1 MILPNAL
8 IVGAGPMAIEY
19 SKVLDHIKVPYSVKG
34 RGKASADIF
43 EKATGKKVAL
53 SWDEVGLFSAFTHCI
68 VAVSEE
74 SLLDATLE
82 LVGLGA
88 KKILVEKPGGPSI
101 EEIEKHVDELT
112 NGQSEVYIAYNRRYY
127 KIVEKLMKY
136 IAEDGGI
143 TSLHFDFSERSRI
156 IEGLVKAPGV
166 KDNWLIHNS
175 THVIDLAQYI
185 ADGLRV
191 MEARSS
197 GSLAWHS
204 AGDRFYGLGQT
215 RLGAPVTYNS
225 DWSSPGGWE
234 ILVRTAK
241 RRFLLKPLESL
252 IISDASGVHETI
264 HESEFEFNNF
274 KPGLEAL
281 VMDFLADSPSSR
293 LVKAK
298 TQFDHLVLL
307 GKIRKGEL
315 S

>member
-1 MILPNAL
+1 MILPNVL

-19 SKVLDHIKVPYSVKG
+19 SKVLDQIKVPYSVKG
-34 RGKASADIF
+34 RGIASADIF

-53 SWDEVGLFSAFTHCI
+53 SWDEVSLFSAFTHCI

-74 SLLDATLE
+74 SLLDVTLE
-82 LVGLGA
+82 LFGLGA

-127 KIVEKLMKY
+127 KIVEKLLEF
-136 IAEDGGI
+136 IEEDGGI

-156 IEGLVKAPGV
+156 VESLVKAPGV

-175 THVIDLAQYI
+175 THVIDLVQYI
-185 ADGLRV
+185 CDGLF
-191 MEARSS
+191 MTSAHSS
-197 GSLAWHS
+197 GSLVWHS
-204 AGDRFYGLGQT
+204 AGDRFYGLGKT
-215 RLGAPVTYNS
+215 RSGAPVTYNS

-241 RRFLLKPLESL
+241 HRFQLKPLESL
-252 IISDASGVHETI
+252 IIVDASGVVETI
-264 HESEFEFNNF
+264 YESEFEFNNL

-281 VMDFLADSPSSR
+281 VRDFLADAPSDR
-293 LVKAK
+293 LV
-298 TQFDHLVLL
+298 TPENQLVHLKLL
-307 GKIRKGEL
+307 REIRQC
-315 S
+315 

>member
-1 MILPNAL
+1 MILPHVL

-43 EKATGKKVAL
+43 ENSTGKYAAI
-53 SWDEVGLFSAFTHCI
+53 SWDEIAPVSAFTHCI

-74 SLLDATLE
+74 SLLSATLE

-88 KKILVEKPGGPSI
+88 IKILVEKPGGPSI

-127 KIVEKLMKY
+127 KIVEKLMDY

-175 THVIDLAQYI
+175 THVVDLAQYI
-185 ADGLRV
+185 ADGLSV
-191 MEARSS
+191 MEARRS
-197 GSLAWHS
+197 GSLAWHP

-252 IISDASGVHETI
+252 IISDASGVNETI
-264 HESEFEFNNF
+264 HESEFGFNNL
-274 KPGLEAL
+274 KHGLEAL
-281 VMDFLADSPSSR
+281 VMDFLAESPSRR

-298 TQFDHLVLL
+298 TQFDHLALL
-307 GKIRKGEL
+307 GEIRKGEL
-315 S
+315 G

>member
-1 MILPNAL
+1 MILPNVL
-8 IVGAGPMAIEY
+8 IVGAGPMALEY

-34 RGKASADIF
+34 RGKVSADIF

-101 EEIEKHVDELT
+101 EKIEKHVEQLT
-112 NGQSEVYIAYNRRYY
+112 NGPTQIFVAYNRRYY
-127 KIVEKLMKY
+127 KIVEKLREY
-136 IAEDGGI
+136 IADDGGI

-156 IEGLVKAPGV
+156 IGSLVKAPGV

-175 THVIDLAQYI
+175 THVIDLVQYI
-185 ADGLRV
+185 CDGL
-191 MEARSS
+191 MITSAHSS

-204 AGDRFYGLGQT
+204 AGDRFYGLGKT
-215 RLGAPVTYNS
+215 RSGAPVTYNS

-234 ILVRTAK
+234 VLVRTAK
-241 RRFLLKPLESL
+241 RRFLLKPLEAL
-252 IISDASGVHETI
+252 IISDASGVHKTI
-264 HESEFEFNNF
+264 HEIEFEFNNF

-281 VMDFLADSPSSR
+281 VMDFLADAPSDR
-293 LVKAK
+293 LVTPKN
-298 TQFDHLVLL
+298 QLVHLKLL
-307 GKIRKGEL
+307 REIRQC
-315 S
+315 